1 MKRRIYLETDTDV
14 VRFVNE
20 ISKIPSSVKIFVV
33 DGEGLR
39 VSARSLI
46 GMMYA
51 MTFNELWCESS
62 EDIDKYIR
70 DFVD

>member
-20 ISKIPSSVKIFVV
+20 ISVKIFVV

-51 MTFNELWCESS
+51 MTFDELWCESS

-70 DFVD
+70 DFAD

>member
-51 MTFNELWCESS
+51 MTFN
-62 EDIDKYIR
+62 
-70 DFVD
+70 